1 MDSIQSLHRP
11 PQTGKGSDLPGL
23 KIMLRQGPFPVI
35 LALMKLPTLRLSF
48 VSTALLLLPA
58 LTLPA
63 GQSPSAAVA
72 SAPTVAE
79 TPALVIPLPTPAQ
92 PNAPSS
98 PLEAEKDRLTL
109 ENALAKERLAA
120 DLRSQ
125 REELERLQV
134 ETELLT
140 KRLELE
146 AARKKA
152 ELDGELAELRRES
165 ERLNLENTIA
175 KARAEIQANDLKFFK
190 GEYLAQLEK
199 LDVEIDLA
207 EKGAERQNYA
217 DQKPDYR
224 LDPLEDGR
232 LIVSDRRIALNGPI
246 TSQSAEHVSE
256 RISYFNNKSNE
267 FPIFIVIDDS
277 PGGSVMA
284 GYRILKAMEGSPAP
298 VYVVVKSFAA
308 SMAAC
313 IATLAERS
321 FAYPNAIVLHHQLSY
336 LGFGNLTEQAEEY
349 ETAKEWW
356 RRLAT
361 PIAEKMGIT
370 LDAFIARMYT
380 EATDGDWEEFAD
392 QAVALKWVDTVVE
405 DIRETSLLKNP
416 DAASG
421 KSIEIPRRTTP
432 PSTAAPMHGCFE
444 ELDPQGRPLMRLPRV
459 SRKDFYYLY
468 NPDGYYRIH

>member
-1 MDSIQSLHRP
+1 
-11 PQTGKGSDLPGL
+11 
-23 KIMLRQGPFPVI
+23 
-35 LALMKLPTLRLSF
+35 MKLPTYRLGFASI
-48 VSTALLLLPA
+48 ALLLLP
-58 LTLPA
+58 LFSLPA
-63 GQSPSAAVA
+63 DQSPSALA
-72 SAPTVAE
+72 SAGASSSE
-79 TPALVIPLPTPAQ
+79 TPALVIPLPSPAQ
-92 PNAPSS
+92 SSSPSS
-98 PLEAEKDRLTL
+98 PLEAEKERLAL

-134 ETELLT
+134 EVELLT

-146 AARKKA
+146 AARKKT

-190 GEYLAQLEK
+190 GEYQAELEK
-199 LDVEIDLA
+199 MEVEINLA
-207 EKGAERQNYA
+207 EKSTERQNYA
-217 DQKPDYR
+217 DQKPVYR
-224 LDPLEDGR
+224 LDPLEEGR

-246 TSQSAEHVSE
+246 TAQSAEHVSE

-313 IATLAERS
+313 ISTLAERS
-321 FAYPNAIVLHHQLSY
+321 FAYPNAIILHHQLSY
-336 LGFGNLTEQAEEY
+336 VGFGNLTEHAEEF

-370 LDAFIARMYT
+370 LDAFIQRMYN

-392 QAVALKWVDTVVE
+392 EAVALKWIDTVVE

-416 DAASG
+416 DAGGA
-421 KSIEIPRRTTP
+421 KSIEIPKRTTP
-432 PSTAAPMHGCFE
+432 PSTAAPMHGCVE
-444 ELDPQGRPLMRLPRV
+444 ELDAQGRALMRLPRV